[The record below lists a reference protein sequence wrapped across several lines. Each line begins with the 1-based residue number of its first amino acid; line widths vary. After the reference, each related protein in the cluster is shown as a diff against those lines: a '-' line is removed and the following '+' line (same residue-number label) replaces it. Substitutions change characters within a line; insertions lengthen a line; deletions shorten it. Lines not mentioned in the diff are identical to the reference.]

1 MVRIEIRT
9 QNVSGDEE
17 LVEHLRRILD
27 QYENEG
33 DVSGEFTSDDD
44 ETVSWAINPTE
55 SQICR

>member
-33 DVSGEFTSDDD
+33 DVSGEFTGDDD

-55 SQICR
+55 SQIQG